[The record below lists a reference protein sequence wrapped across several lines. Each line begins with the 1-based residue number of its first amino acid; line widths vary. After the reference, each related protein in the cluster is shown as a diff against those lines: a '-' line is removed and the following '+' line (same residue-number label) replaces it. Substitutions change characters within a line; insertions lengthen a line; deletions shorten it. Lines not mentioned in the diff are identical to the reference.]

1 MILVVDYKCNW
12 LEKTSPFKQVHNPLD
27 VLKIIDAEKLQG
39 SWMPRNSNTTTMEGC
54 APKTLVQGTVL
65 QVLIKLPSRKTQLTR
80 LLWTT

>member
-1 MILVVDYKCNW
+1 LFGKN
-12 LEKTSPFKQVHNPLD
+12 KSFQTQVHNPLD

-65 QVLIKLPSRKTQLTR
+65 QVLDKAALKKNTVTS
-80 LLWTT
+80 LLWIWMAVERTAG